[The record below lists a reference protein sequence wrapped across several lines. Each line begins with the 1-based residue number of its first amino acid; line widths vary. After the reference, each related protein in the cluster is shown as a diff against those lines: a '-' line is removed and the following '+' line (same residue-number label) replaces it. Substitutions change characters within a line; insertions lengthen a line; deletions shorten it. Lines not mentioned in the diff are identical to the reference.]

1 MENITYRAPRPEE
14 AEAIVAFYNA
24 VGGETSYLS
33 FEKDEYPLDVPA
45 QKQAILALE
54 GDPINAMVLAMAG
67 GEIAGIATI
76 SSSHK
81 IKSRHNGELG
91 IVVAGK
97 YQGRGIG
104 TELIRRLVDWARGNG
119 VTTKLSLRTRADNV
133 AAVQLYLRLGFT
145 FEGCLKG
152 DTLLNGQYYDT
163 YWMGMML

>member
-1 MENITYRAPRPEE
+1 MENITYRTARSEE

-33 FEKDEYPLDVPA
+33 FERNEYPLDA
-45 QKQAILALE
+45 EQQRRAILAL
-54 GDPINAMVLAMAG
+54 GGNLTNIMLLAMAG
-67 GEIAGIATI
+67 EEIAGIATV
-76 SSSHK
+76 SSSSK

-91 IVVAGK
+91 IVVAKK

-104 TELIRRLVDWARGNG
+104 TALIRRLVDWARGNG
-119 VTTKLSLRTRADNV
+119 ITSKLSLRTRADNV

>member
-1 MENITYRAPRPEE
+1 MPPRPEE

-91 IVVAGK
+91 IVVAQK

-104 TELIRRLVDWARGNG
+104 TELIRRLTDWARGNG

>member
-91 IVVAGK
+91 IVVAQK

-104 TELIRRLVDWARGNG
+104 TELIRRLTDWARGNG

-152 DTLLNGQYYDT
+152 DTLMNGQYYAT

>member
-91 IVVAGK
+91 IVVAQK

-104 TELIRRLVDWARGNG
+104 TELIRRLTDWARGNG

-163 YWMGMML
+163 YWLGMML

>member
-91 IVVAGK
+91 IVVAQK

-104 TELIRRLVDWARGNG
+104 TELIRRLTDWARGNG

-145 FEGCLKG
+145 VEGCLKG

>member
-24 VGGETSYLS
+24 VGGETTFLS
-33 FEKDEYPLDVPA
+33 FEGNEYPLDA
-45 QKQAILALE
+45 EQQSRAILALE
-54 GDPINAMVLAMAG
+54 GDPNNTMLLAMAG
-67 GEIAGIATI
+67 DRIAGIATV
-76 SSSHK
+76 SSSAK

-91 IVVAGK
+91 IVVAK
-97 YQGRGIG
+97 AWQGRGIG
-104 TELIRRLVDWARGNG
+104 TELIRRLTDWARGNG

>member
-91 IVVAGK
+91 IVVAQK

-104 TELIRRLVDWARGNG
+104 TELIRRLTDWARGNG

>member
-1 MENITYRAPRPEE
+1 MENITYRAPRLEE

-33 FEKDEYPLDVPA
+33 FEGNEYPLDA
-45 QKQAILALE
+45 EQQRRAILALE
-54 GDPINAMVLAMAG
+54 GDPNNTMLLAMAG
-67 GEIAGIATI
+67 DRIAGIATV
-76 SSSHK
+76 SSSGK

-91 IVVAGK
+91 IVVAQK

-104 TELIRRLVDWARGNG
+104 TELIRRLTDWARGNG

-145 FEGCLKG
+145 VEGCLKG